1 MPKASYLNSWYAAS
15 ATAHPVHPPLE
26 GELRCDVCVVGG
38 GYTGLTTA
46 LELAERGFDVV
57 LLEAQSCG
65 WGASGR
71 NGGQIITGYNKPM
84 STIARWVGKEDAQR
98 LWDFGEEAKD
108 QLAERVER
116 HAIACDLTWGFAYA
130 AVKPRHMEDIA
141 TLERDMRDG
150 HGYARTRRLDREGMR
165 AQVNSDLY
173 VGGLLDEG
181 SGHLHP
187 LNYALGLAR
196 AATAAGVRIFETS
209 PVTAI
214 SSGAI
219 DSGADPWARTARGLV
234 RAKHM
239 VLAGNAYLG
248 GLSPAL
254 SRTIMPVATYLIAT
268 EPLGAEQAASLI
280 PRNIA
285 ITDMNFALNYFRR
298 SADHRLLF
306 GGGVSYSGVDAPG
319 LKLAMRS
326 KMLGV
331 FPQLRDAQVAYFWGG
346 QVAITMNRMPHLGR
360 LSPTTLFAHGYS
372 GHGVAL
378 AGMAGRVMA
387 EAIRGTAERFDVF
400 SRVPHLPFPGGRRF
414 RTPALVLAML
424 WFRLRD
430 LL

>member
-1 MPKASYLNSWYAAS
+1 MPKAAYLNSWYAAS
-15 ATAHPVHPPLE
+15 ANAHPAHPVLE
-26 GELRCDVCVVGG
+26 GDLRCDVCVVGG

-57 LLEAQSCG
+57 LLEAERCG

-84 STIARWVGKEDAQR
+84 ATIERWVGRDDARR
-98 LWDFGEEAKD
+98 LWDFGEEAKT
-108 QLAERVER
+108 QLAERVAR

-130 AVKPRHMEDIA
+130 AVKPRHMADVA
-141 TLERDMRDG
+141 DMVREMREAYGYDRVRILDRDG
-150 HGYARTRRLDREGMR
+150 IR
-165 AQVNSDLY
+165 AQIGSDAY
-173 VGGLLDEG
+173 IGGLLDEG

-196 AATAAGVRIFETS
+196 AAAAAGVRIFEQS
-209 PVTAI
+209 RVT
-214 SSGAI
+214 GI
-219 DSGADPWARTARGLV
+219 DTGPFPWARTDRGMV
-234 RAKHM
+234 QAKHL

-248 GLSPAL
+248 GLSPRL
-254 SRTIMPVATYLIAT
+254 GRTIMPVATYLIAT
-268 EPLGAEQAASLI
+268 EPLGAARAATLL
-280 PRNIA
+280 PHNIA
-285 ITDMNFALNYFRR
+285 VSDMKFSLNYFRR
-298 SADHRLLF
+298 SADHRLIF
-306 GGGVSYSGVDAPG
+306 GGGVSYSGLDAPG
-319 LKLAMRS
+319 LRHAMRL

-331 FPQLRDAQVAYFWGG
+331 YPGLRDVKVEHFWGG

-360 LSPTTLFAHGYS
+360 LSPTVLFAHGYS

-400 SRVPHLPFPGGRRF
+400 TRIPHRPFPGGRRF

>member
-1 MPKASYLNSWYAAS
+1 MPKASYLKSWYAAS
-15 ATAHPVHPPLE
+15 AHPHPAHPALE

-57 LLEAQSCG
+57 LLEAHGCG

-84 STIARWVGKEDAQR
+84 ATIERWVGAEDARR
-98 LWDFGEEAKD
+98 LWDFGEEAKA
-108 QLAERVER
+108 QLAERVGR

-130 AVKPRHMEDIA
+130 ALKPRHMDDVTA
-141 TLERDMRDG
+141 MEREMRDRY
-150 HGYARTRRLDREGMR
+150 GYGRVRRLDREGIR
-165 AQVNSDLY
+165 EQVGTDAY

-196 AATAAGVRIFETS
+196 AAAAAGVRIFENS
-209 PVTAI
+209 AVT
-214 SSGAI
+214 AI
-219 DSGADPWARTARGLV
+219 DSGAEPWARTDKGLV
-234 RAKHM
+234 RARHM

-248 GLSPAL
+248 GVAPPLAG
-254 SRTIMPVATYLIAT
+254 TVMPVATYLIAT
-268 EPLGAEQAASLI
+268 EALGAERAAALI
-280 PRNIA
+280 PTNIA
-285 ITDMNFALNYFRR
+285 VSDMNFSLNYFRR

-306 GGGVSYSGVDAPG
+306 GGGVSYSGMDAPG
-319 LKLAMRS
+319 LRHAMRN
-326 KMLGV
+326 KMLAV
-331 FPQLRDAQVAYFWGG
+331 FPALHDAKVEYFWGG

-360 LSPTTLFAHGYS
+360 LSPTVLFAHGYS

-400 SRVPHLPFPGGRRF
+400 TRIPNIPFPGGRRF